1 MQAQGRRRRLPQGAF
16 RTEQKRQLGIGFRG
30 QLQAPHAGETDALRP
45 GQHGAAAA
53 AAQRLFAGPQRIL
66 LVARAHQQQAFE
78 PQALRLQRTGVGY
91 PGRVHQHHPLV
102 LAAQL
107 RQGREQQAE
116 LAEAGIGG
124 DDLADRAQR
133 PAPARQAR
141 VQPRVSGGQGAL
153 PPAELAPR
161 PQLRCGVEEL
171 GDVGF
176 SGHIHL

>member
-1 MQAQGRRRRLPQGAF
+1 MQAQGRRRRFPQGAF
-16 RTEQKRQLGIGFRG
+16 RAEQKRQLGVGFRG
-30 QLQAPHAGETDALRP
+30 QLQAPQAGEVDALRP

-53 AAQRLFAGPQRIL
+53 AAQRLLAGPQRIL

-78 PQALRLQRTGVGY
+78 PQALRPQRAGVGY
-91 PGRVHQHHPLV
+91 PGRVHQHYPQA

-141 VQPRVSGGQGAL
+141 VQPRVPGGQGSLAQAE
-153 PPAELAPR
+153 PAAF

-171 GDVGF
+171 GNVGF
-176 SGHIHL
+176 IGHIHL